1 MKATRGIA
9 VIVTAALALNAC
21 SSRTPQ
27 FTAADEAQVRSLFD
41 STVARITRGDWTSWA
56 GEFSDSAIFHPPN
69 GKAIHGRAAILAFG
83 QAFPLV
89 EQFNMWDV
97 HVWGE
102 GNLAYGTSAIA
113 IKTKNAPADTSKQ
126 VVVFRRAGADR
137 WEVVAGSFNSDLP
150 PAPAPPASASKKPG

>member
-1 MKATRGIA
+1 
-9 VIVTAALALNAC
+9 
-21 SSRTPQ
+21 
-27 FTAADEAQVRSLFD
+27 
-41 STVARITRGDWTSWA
+41 
-56 GEFSDSAIFHPPN
+56 
-69 GKAIHGRAAILAFG
+69 
-83 QAFPLV
+83 
-89 EQFNMWDV
+89 
-97 HVWGE
+97 VWGE